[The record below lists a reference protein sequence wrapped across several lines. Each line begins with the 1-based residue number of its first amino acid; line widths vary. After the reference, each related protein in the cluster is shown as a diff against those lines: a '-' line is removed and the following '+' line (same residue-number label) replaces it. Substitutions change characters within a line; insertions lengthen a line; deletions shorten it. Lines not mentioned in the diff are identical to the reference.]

1 MCDLAHATLFERF
14 EADMRAREAASGELL
29 VDDYR
34 ARFDDILA
42 AEPTTSESA
51 LPREEAELRKALGVA
66 S

>member
-1 MCDLAHATLFERF
+1 MCDLAHAALFERF

-34 ARFDDILA
+34 AKFDEVLA
-42 AEPTTSESA
+42 AERSDDGRPV
-51 LPREEAELRKALGVA
+51 PREEAELRKALGVA

>member
-1 MCDLAHATLFERF
+1 MCDLAHAALFERF

-34 ARFDDILA
+34 ARFDDVLA
-42 AEPTTSESA
+42 AQPGANERP

>member
-1 MCDLAHATLFERF
+1 MCDLAHAALFERF

-34 ARFDDILA
+34 ARFDEVLA
-42 AEPTTSESA
+42 AERSDDGRPV
-51 LPREEAELRKALGVA
+51 PREEAELRKALGVA